1 MKHTLSPFLIFI
13 SIALIACNQNNAGKS
28 TDIAAADT
36 LKGKE
41 VPVKTDGAILPGLDH
56 GMEQSPINIS
66 SSTNDKGHHK
76 VSLYFKDSINKVE
89 NLGHTVQLDFSE
101 GSTINQDDTLF
112 NFKQCHFHTP
122 SEHHIDGMSFPMEMH
137 IVSMMPDTN
146 KKDTPQYLVI
156 SALFKEGK
164 ESKFIADFLSS
175 IPKNENEKE
184 AVPAGQVKLS
194 DLFGS
199 VSAELMGQYYYYR
212 GSLTTPPYTES
223 VRWHVTKH
231 IFEASPEQIEAIHK
245 IEGNNARQVQA
256 TFGRVV
262 AND

>member
-1 MKHTLSPFLIFI
+1 MKTCVSFFLIC
-13 SIALIACNQNNAGKS
+13 SSVLYSACNQTDSVQSSESNRADSLQSIPVQGK
-28 TDIAAADT
+28 
-36 LKGKE
+36 K
-41 VPVKTDGAILPGLDH
+41 DGIILPGLDH

-66 SSTNDKGHHK
+66 SSTNEKGHHK
-76 VSLYFKDSINKVE
+76 ISLFFKDSINKIE
-89 NLGHTVQLDFSE
+89 NLGHTVQLDFNE
-101 GSTINQDDTLF
+101 GSSITQDDTSF
-112 NFKQCHFHTP
+112 IFKQCHFHTP
-122 SEHHIDGMSFPMEMH
+122 SEHHIDGIMYPMEMH
-137 IVSMMPDTN
+137 IVSLMPDTN
-146 KKDTPQYLVI
+146 KKATPQYLVI

-175 IPKNENEKE
+175 IPKNENEKA
-184 AVPAGQVKLS
+184 AVRGGQVKLS

-199 VSAELMGQYYYYR
+199 VSKEVMGQYYYYR

-231 IFEASPEQIEAIHK
+231 IFEASPEQIEALHT